1 MKVKP
6 YDGES
11 TSKASLSSG
20 AHLYLFKDIL
30 ALDPSLVNEGGEKKK
45 YMYI

>member
-11 TSKASLSSG
+11 TSKAGLSSG
-20 AHLYLFKDIL
+20 AHLCLLKDIL
-30 ALDPSLVNEGGEKKK
+30 ALDPSLVNEGREINKKSK
-45 YMYI
+45 